1 LTLPLVAT
9 NDCYFGKR
17 SDAAAH
23 NVLLC
28 ISEGKTLYHEDRR
41 QETEDHYLKSGSEM
55 MALFADLPEA
65 YENTAIIARRCAFAV
80 KKRKPLL
87 PPFAT
92 PDGSDEKSWLK
103 NLAHQGLENRLKT
116 LASTKGYENQN
127 TDEMHETYQQRLD
140 LELEIITQMGFAGYF
155 LIVADFI
162 NWAKQQG
169 IPVGPG
175 RGSGA
180 GSLAGYA
187 LGITDLDP
195 IRWGLLFE
203 RFLNPERI
211 SMPDFDIDFCQDRRE
226 EVIAYVQ
233 QKYGIDRVAQ
243 IITFGSL
250 QARAA
255 LRDAG
260 RVMGMPYSQV
270 DRIAK
275 LVPSNPAKPVKLTE
289 ALKSEKDLKEAVNAD
304 EQVTDLMNVS
314 IQIEGLLR
322 HSSTHAAGL
331 VIGDRPLAELVPLTQ
346 DPRSELPV
354 TQFNMK
360 SVEDAGL
367 VKFDFLGLKTLT
379 VLQLALD
386 LIKRK
391 GISLDLIDIPLED
404 EATFAMLGEG
414 DTVGLFQLESSGMR
428 EVLKGLKPDR
438 FEDIIAVVALYR
450 PGPMENIPKYIA
462 RKHGREKVDYM
473 HPLLEP
479 VLDETYGIM
488 IYQEQVQRAAQVL
501 SGYSLGKADIL
512 RRAMG
517 KKIASEMAAQRD
529 EFVAGAD
536 ANSIDKNLAGQIF
549 DQISAFAGYGF
560 NKSHAAAYALIA
572 WQTAWLKRHHTA
584 EFLAALMTLDMGNTD
599 KLAVFRQDCLHY
611 DIAMLP
617 PSVNHSE
624 ANFTVEITDNGE
636 ALRYGLGAIRNVG
649 YEVMKAIVTERDQ
662 GGAFASLEDF
672 ASRAGANLNRRML
685 ENLIK
690 AGALDD
696 FGHPRATLF
705 EAVERILSHAQ
716 IAKREAE
723 TSQDNLFNA
732 VEGVNLDI
740 PLKHH
745 QEWDSKDRLY
755 FEMEALGL
763 YLSAHPLDDYK
774 EQLAPL
780 NITLAS
786 QISEKLTLG
795 NEAVTLHFAGM
806 VSSRQIRTS
815 QSNNRYAF
823 VQVTDP
829 TGMIE
834 FTLFSDILSASEAH
848 LIENTPIYIKA
859 DARREDDRIKLLARE
874 VLPLETAI
882 DSKTLAMVVHVMEPS
897 ALEGIASG
905 VQRDGEGRQK
915 LLLKMHVQTHE
926 VVIKL
931 PGNYKLSQGCRQ
943 HIKSLDGVGSITSVF
958 L

>member
-1 LTLPLVAT
+1 
-9 NDCYFGKR
+9 
-17 SDAAAH
+17 
-23 NVLLC
+23 
-28 ISEGKTLYHEDRR
+28 
-41 QETEDHYLKSGSEM
+41 
-55 MALFADLPEA
+55 
-65 YENTAIIARRCAFAV
+65 
-80 KKRKPLL
+80 
-87 PPFAT
+87 
-92 PDGSDEKSWLK
+92 
-103 NLAHQGLENRLKT
+103 
-116 LASTKGYENQN
+116 
-127 TDEMHETYQQRLD
+127 
-140 LELEIITQMGFAGYF
+140 
-155 LIVADFI
+155 
-162 NWAKQQG
+162 
-169 IPVGPG
+169 
-175 RGSGA
+175 
-180 GSLAGYA
+180 
-187 LGITDLDP
+187 ITDLDP

-572 WQTAWLKRHHTA
+572 WQTAWL
-584 EFLAALMTLDMGNTD
+584 
-599 KLAVFRQDCLHY
+599 
-611 DIAMLP
+611 
-617 PSVNHSE
+617 
-624 ANFTVEITDNGE
+624 
-636 ALRYGLGAIRNVG
+636 
-649 YEVMKAIVTERDQ
+649 
-662 GGAFASLEDF
+662 
-672 ASRAGANLNRRML
+672 
-685 ENLIK
+685 
-690 AGALDD
+690 
-696 FGHPRATLF
+696 
-705 EAVERILSHAQ
+705 
-716 IAKREAE
+716 
-723 TSQDNLFNA
+723 
-732 VEGVNLDI
+732 
-740 PLKHH
+740 
-745 QEWDSKDRLY
+745 
-755 FEMEALGL
+755 
-763 YLSAHPLDDYK
+763 
-774 EQLAPL
+774 
-780 NITLAS
+780 
-786 QISEKLTLG
+786 
-795 NEAVTLHFAGM
+795 
-806 VSSRQIRTS
+806 
-815 QSNNRYAF
+815 
-823 VQVTDP
+823 
-829 TGMIE
+829 
-834 FTLFSDILSASEAH
+834 
-848 LIENTPIYIKA
+848 
-859 DARREDDRIKLLARE
+859 
-874 VLPLETAI
+874 
-882 DSKTLAMVVHVMEPS
+882 
-897 ALEGIASG
+897 
-905 VQRDGEGRQK
+905 
-915 LLLKMHVQTHE
+915 
-926 VVIKL
+926 
-931 PGNYKLSQGCRQ
+931 
-943 HIKSLDGVGSITSVF
+943 
-958 L
+958 